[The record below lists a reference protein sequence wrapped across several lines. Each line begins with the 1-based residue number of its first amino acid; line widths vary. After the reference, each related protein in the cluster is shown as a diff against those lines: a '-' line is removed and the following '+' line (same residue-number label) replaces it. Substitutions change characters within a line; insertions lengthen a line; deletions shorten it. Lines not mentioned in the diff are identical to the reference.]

1 MMGQICYGVN
11 QVFTAVQQMARFDGT
26 GDYEK
31 DDLIQDVMVRLLSK
45 NQLSRPLK
53 TAFLRSVVHNLA
65 VDIYRSRKHRPQT
78 DYSCQSKLEN
88 MMAVA
93 ETEKLADVGVASLI
107 ADALN
112 SLPTGQREALLLY
125 CDGRTYA
132 KIAQLTGVTIGTV
145 RSRVH
150 YARQKMQLKLG
161 SLL

>member
-1 MMGQICYGVN
+1 MGQICYGVN
-11 QVFTAVQQMARFDGT
+11 EVFIAVQQMARFDGT

-45 NQLSRPLK
+45 NKLSRPLK

-78 DYSCQSKLEN
+78 AYSCQSKLEN
-88 MMAVA
+88 MMTVA
-93 ETEKLADVGVASLI
+93 ETGKLADIGVASLI

-112 SLPTGQREALLLY
+112 ALPVGQRKALILY
-125 CDGRTYA
+125 SEGLTYA
-132 KIAQLTGVTIGTV
+132 QIGQKTGVTIGTV

-150 YARQKMQLKLG
+150 YARQKMQVKLV